1 MRWTIL
7 DRGWW
12 RPKPGR
18 VLTQGRIIHALIGLS
33 ATLAGGLIGYGGLA
47 IAAGA
52 TLAGGWL
59 WEAISPIMRW
69 RHPWGDVIDFAA
81 FEIGQIGGV
90 VIALCLRAWA
100 HA

>member
-33 ATLAGGLIGYGGLA
+33 ATLAV
-47 IAAGA
+47 
-52 TLAGGWL
+52 GWL
-59 WEAISPIMRW
+59 WEAASPLFRW
-69 RHPWGDVIDFAA
+69 RHPWGDVIDFLA
-81 FEIGQIGGV
+81 FEAGQIAGV
-90 VIALCLRAWA
+90 VIALCLRTWA

>member
-12 RPKPGR
+12 RPKPGH

-33 ATLAGGLIGYGGLA
+33 ATLAGALIGYGGLA

-52 TLAGGWL
+52 TLAVGWL
-59 WEAISPIMRW
+59 WEAASPLFRW
-69 RHPWGDVIDFAA
+69 RHPWGDVIDFLA
-81 FEIGQIGGV
+81 FKAGQIAGV
-90 VIALCLRAWA
+90 VIALCLRTWA